1 MRQRPLHHAQAIRV
15 GRRGNVESD
24 DAGYSA
30 HSITIAIRGDRFPPR
45 KCTPTP
51 TRRHSIPKPVVKAR
65 PGFNAEASGAIEAYP
80 RSMGTANTPK
90 SAPLSDVARV
100 AAEDFR
106 RGRESVISAALA
118 RELATAI
125 ELALLT
131 AVRAERRAC
140 AAECTR
146 RGELWQRT
154 ADQPETAAPIKA
166 EADHRANEALYLGD
180 LIATRGG

>member
-1 MRQRPLHHAQAIRV
+1 MHANPDTRPLY
-15 GRRGNVESD
+15 N
-24 DAGYSA
+24 
-30 HSITIAIRGDRFPPR
+30 
-45 KCTPTP
+45 KN
-51 TRRHSIPKPVVKAR
+51 R
-65 PGFNAEASGAIEAYP
+65 PGFTGEAPGALEAYP
-80 RSMGTANTPK
+80 RWMAAANTAS

-106 RGRESVISAALA
+106 RGRESVITAALA
-118 RELATAI
+118 RELAAAI

-154 ADQPETAAPIKA
+154 ADQPETSEQMRV

-180 LIATRGG
+180 LIATRG

>member
-1 MRQRPLHHAQAIRV
+1 MASRRQPAQWLENPARV
-15 GRRGNVESD
+15 GIFHRGHAHQPQHATTLYQTR
-24 DAGYSA
+24 AGF
-30 HSITIAIRGDRFPPR
+30 T
-45 KCTPTP
+45 
-51 TRRHSIPKPVVKAR
+51 
-65 PGFNAEASGAIEAYP
+65 AEAPGAIEAYP
-80 RSMGTANTPK
+80 RFMGANTAN
-90 SAPLSDVARV
+90 SAPLGDVARV

-118 RELATAI
+118 RELAAAI

-146 RGELWQRT
+146 RGQLWQRT
-154 ADQPETAAPIKA
+154 ADQPETSELIKV

-180 LIATRGG
+180 LLATRGG